1 MMAPCVFGLGVP
13 LIMLW
18 IRRYQENQQMQM
30 MINGE
35 LVGPPLFANTSL
47 ALADSRAS
55 IYVGS
60 ILILFIAGLVFL
72 LRGLKSKDDSDS

>member
-1 MMAPCVFGLGVP
+1 
-13 LIMLW
+13 
-18 IRRYQENQQMQM
+18 MQM